1 MIVQVILDKEENDVR
16 ICTQCH
22 ILQTRGERERM
33 FYVWGQFGYFHLA
46 VHPSPLASS
55 AVIQMC
61 ENIDQNYSFCRGR
74 PGESDDESVLQSQ
87 LSPL

>member
-1 MIVQVILDKEENDVR
+1 MSHFADPGRARANVL
-16 ICTQCH
+16 CLGT
-22 ILQTRGERERM
+22 
-33 FYVWGQFGYFHLA
+33 VWTFHLA

-74 PGESDDESVLQSQ
+74 PGESDSESVPIVTFHSMLYV
-87 LSPL
+87 